1 MKPHFKPLATVI
13 LAALIGGCMPALGAV
28 PLRWNVETS
37 RAQPA
42 RYDVYRGETLQL
54 SADLTSYGQPVSM
67 AGTAALYLQTNGMG
81 NAWWT
86 VPATVS
92 SNRIDATL
100 SPSSYPAT
108 ATTLNCFLGGPATSY
123 RAAFVLRILGA
134 PGPAP
139 NTVEPPLVA
148 LDYGTITV
156 LNAPY
161 WTRDEADARYG
172 GSSITATVVTNIAA
186 AVVARDAIPKSYGV
200 AYDLTVGG
208 EFRLSSHAGDGDGVI
223 EYAGN
228 DANSSTE
235 WWIGVPGY
243 WLGTYRLRNPGSGN
257 TATIAYTSDLPDLA
271 PYTAAANVATN
282 AFAAASTHAADHG
295 NPHNVTA
302 TQVGA
307 YTRQQTITFFDGHYS
322 GDWDRPRILIG
333 DTSNGPTDQTGV
345 FYGGQ
350 LYGIHGEMLEESATK
365 SFRLAWPWGWTG
377 TIATSNMVESV
388 VATIPSTYAQLSEIA
403 SVNCSVQTVVDP
415 ANNTVPTFQVPAAV
429 PGGVRDWIV
438 HVVSS
443 GQTDITVTGFPATV
457 DGGKTANFFSP
468 IAAADLTKACTHGTV
483 TTFTFTEINATS
495 SAVNFMVMRAELQ
508 RVSPS
513 N

>member
-1 MKPHFKPLATVI
+1 MKPHFKTLA
-13 LAALIGGCMPALGAV
+13 LAVLGGCMPALAAV

-54 SADLTSYGQPVSM
+54 SADLTSYGQPVAM
-67 AGTAALYLQTNGMG
+67 AGTAALYIQTNGMG
-81 NAWWT
+81 SAWWT

-139 NTVEPPLVA
+139 NTVSPPVVT
-148 LDYGTITV
+148 LDYDEITV
-156 LNAPY
+156 LNPPY

-186 AVVARDAIPKSYGV
+186 AVVERDAIPKSNGV
-200 AYDLTVGG
+200 AYNLTVGG
-208 EFRLSSHAGDGDGVI
+208 EFRLDDG
-223 EYAGN
+223 AGN
-228 DANSSTE
+228 YGTIQYGGNNNTDYTE
-235 WWIGVPGY
+235 WWAGVPGF

-257 TATIAYTSDLPDLA
+257 TATIAFTSDLPDFA

-282 AFAAASTHAADHG
+282 ALVTVSAHAANSG

-302 TQVGA
+302 NQVGA
-307 YTRQQTITFFDGHYS
+307 YPRQNTIVLFDGDGSSDVY
-322 GDWDRPRILIG
+322 RPRILVC
-333 DTSNGPTDQTGV
+333 DTSNAPTDQAGV

-350 LYGIHGEMLEESATK
+350 IYGIKGELYGESG
-365 SFRLAWPWGWTG
+365 SSLFGLSWPWGWTG

-388 VATIPSTYAQLSEIA
+388 VATIPSTYAATNAIV

-415 ANNTVPTFQVPAAV
+415 PNNTLPTFQVPAAV

-495 SAVNFMVMRAELQ
+495 SAVNVMVMRAELQ

>member
-1 MKPHFKPLATVI
+1 MKVRLKFIASVL
-13 LAALIGGCMPALGAV
+13 LAACMGGCMPAVAAV

-42 RYDVYRGETLQL
+42 SFDVYRGETLQL

-67 AGTAALYLQTNGMG
+67 AGTAALYFQTNGMAD
-81 NAWWT
+81 AWWT
-86 VPATVS
+86 IPATVT
-92 SNRIDATL
+92 SNRIEATL
-100 SPSSYPAT
+100 SPNSYPAN

-123 RAAFVLRILGA
+123 RAAFVLRVLGA

-139 NTVEPPLVA
+139 NTVSPPVVTLDFDQLTVA
-148 LDYGTITV
+148 
-156 LNAPY
+156 NPPY
-161 WTRDEADARYG
+161 WTREEADSRYV
-172 GSSITATVVTNIAA
+172 GSSITVAVVTNIAES
-186 AVVARDAIPKSYGV
+186 VVVRDALPKSNGV
-200 AYDLTVGG
+200 ANDLTVAG
-208 EFRLSSHAGDGDGVI
+208 EFRLRALDGGGYGVI

-228 DANSSTE
+228 VIDNYTE

-243 WLGTYRLRNPGSGN
+243 WLGTYRLRNTGSGN

-307 YTRQQTITFFDGHYS
+307 YERQSTIIFFDGQYS
-322 GDWDRPRILIG
+322 SDFDRPRILIC
-333 DTSNGPTDQTGV
+333 DTSNAPNDQAGV

-483 TTFTFTEINATS
+483 TTFTFAEINATS